1 MLDSNLE
8 QSISKI
14 QSLVQKVEEG
24 QKRLKEKDK
33 EFSERYRDNMN
44 LFAAVMPHIY
54 EEFKGYKPSNRAI
67 YLEECG
73 DLNLYVKELNASLFS
88 EHPRDSAL
96 VKVNEFIAQPLKTRL
111 GLVRQPD
118 HPSRHV
124 QYGNRMIKYLRE
136 VEAIYTRPVALPKY
150 VPALVIFGLEF
161 GYQLEKMVELR
172 EVKHLYIYEKE
183 LDYFY
188 YSLFAIDWN
197 PILEHFNRDGHT
209 INFLLGVQ
217 AKDITDK
224 YLVQLEE
231 NGFFWAPETYL
242 YKGYKSPDLE
252 NSLNEFRDN
261 YPRQA
266 MGWGF
271 FDDALIGVAQGLKAL
286 PHMNLCLYDA
296 DKKLPRWQQ
305 DIPIFIVG
313 NGPSL
318 DDGIELLKEVK
329 DRVLI
334 ISCGSTIN
342 TLRKVGIKPDFQVD
356 VERMKQTVD
365 KFAFFEKKELEGIVG
380 LTVDVMHPDFYNY
393 FDRTVTGGKPGEAIV
408 TLIGAAIAAE
418 SQSYM
423 PLNHSSPFVA
433 NLALSYCD
441 YFGFKNIYFLGVDNG
456 YVSHEHH
463 HSKHSGY
470 YKDGKESGFQ
480 TFVKVHTIPVPG
492 NFGGEVRSTNFMNM
506 SRIQLAALLN
516 RMRKVK
522 GINCYNLSNGAKIDG
537 AEPLNIND
545 VMIFDQPF
553 DKEVLIQS
561 LYSTFTRKAPESLIG
576 LAPEEVL
583 RLDEFKE
590 VANMLKSG
598 WGDFDCKA
606 QVIHLL
612 WQYHRTLYLMKATN
626 ARYIYDLLKGSFTS
640 AAFLTISVLYQ
651 IEEDQLAVD
660 KAKDVYNIWCEFL
673 DEMSEMLKQASDFID
688 KGDDH
693 LIRNY
698 NG

>member
-1 MLDSNLE
+1 MLDSNLQ

-14 QSLVQKVEEG
+14 QSLVHKVEEG

-54 EEFKGYKPSNRAI
+54 EEFKDYKPNNRTV

-73 DLNLYVKELNASLFS
+73 DLNLYDAELNSVLFS
-88 EHPRDSAL
+88 DHPREKAHAKVDCFIL
-96 VKVNEFIAQPLKTRL
+96 NPVKTHL
-111 GLVRQPD
+111 GLVRHP

-124 QYGNRMIKYLRE
+124 FYSNKMIGFLRE
-136 VEAIYTRPVALPKY
+136 IEANYTRPLSLPNF

-161 GYQLEKMVELR
+161 GYQLEYLVER
-172 EVKHLYIYEKE
+172 RDIKHLYIYECN

-188 YSLFAIDWN
+188 YSLFSIDWI
-197 PILEHFNRDGHT
+197 PILEHFHRDGHT
-209 INFLLGVQ
+209 INFLLGVN
-217 AKDITDK
+217 AKDVSDK
-224 YLVQLEE
+224 YIFQLEE
-231 NGFFWAPETYL
+231 NGLFLAPETYV
-242 YKGYKSPDLE
+242 YKSYSSPNNDR
-252 NSLNEFRDN
+252 SFSEFREN
-261 YPRQA
+261 YPRHA
-266 MGWGF
+266 TGWGF

-286 PHMNLCLYDA
+286 PQMNLCLYDA
-296 DKKLPRWQQ
+296 DTKIPKWQQ
-305 DIPIFIVG
+305 DIPVFIVG

-342 TLRKVGIKPDFQVD
+342 TLRKVGIKPDFHVD

-365 KFAFFEKKELEGIVG
+365 KFTFFEKSELEGVVG

-393 FDRTVTGGKPGEAIV
+393 FDRTFTGGKPGEAIV

-418 SQSYM
+418 GQSYM
-423 PLNHSSPFVA
+423 PMNYSAPFVA

-480 TFVKVHTIPVPG
+480 TFARAHTIPVPG

-506 SRIQLAALLN
+506 SRIQLGALLN

-522 GINCYNLSNGAKIDG
+522 GVNCYNLSNGAKING
-537 AEPLNIND
+537 AEPLHIDD
-545 VMIFDQPF
+545 VMIFEQPF
-553 DKEVLIQS
+553 DKELLIGN
-561 LYSTFTRKAPESLIG
+561 LYATFTRKAPDSLIG
-576 LAPEEVL
+576 LAPEKVL
-583 RLDEFKE
+583 RISEFKS
-590 VANMLKSG
+590 VTNMMKSG
-598 WGDFDCKA
+598 WKEFDSKE
-606 QVIHLL
+606 QVVQLL
-612 WQYHRTLYLMKATN
+612 WQYHRTLYLMKATS

-651 IEEDQLAVD
+651 IEEDQVAVA
-660 KAKDVYNIWCEFL
+660 KAKEVYDIWCEFL
-673 DEMSEMLKQASDFID
+673 DEMPEMLEQASDFID